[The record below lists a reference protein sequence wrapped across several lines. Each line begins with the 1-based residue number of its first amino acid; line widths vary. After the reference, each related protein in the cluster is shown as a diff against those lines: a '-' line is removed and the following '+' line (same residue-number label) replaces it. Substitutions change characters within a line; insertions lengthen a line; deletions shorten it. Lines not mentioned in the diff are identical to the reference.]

1 MPLKKMPIPLPSDA
15 MPPCIGNVPL
25 LKQFLTPTWL
35 DEYFALPR
43 RQGEIVQFVLA
54 GQWGFHFAPLV
65 YRDTMWYFRPARGT
79 PRRPDRIFLRNRET
93 RKENFPVFL
102 LSRRGKFASI
112 RDPSL
117 GKKDDQRHTTRQ
129 LQIAKAKSCIT
140 HTEFQSENE
149 PANAA
154 LEHECEPAKGAAL

>member
-1 MPLKKMPIPLPSDA
+1 MLCHLKKCLSPLRP
-15 MPPCIGNVPL
+15 M
-25 LKQFLTPTWL
+25 
-35 DEYFALPR
+35 PR

-65 YRDTMWYFRPARGT
+65 CRDTMGYFWPGRRT
-79 PRRPDRIFLRNRET
+79 PRRPDRIFLRDRET

-102 LSRRGKFASI
+102 LSRRGKSDII

-117 GKKDDQRHTTRQ
+117 GEKDDQRHTTRQ

-140 HTEFQSENE
+140 HTEFQSEND

-154 LEHECEPAKGAAL
+154 SEHECEPAKGDVS